1 MTFSIKEIRSKFDKR
16 FIWVSHLDWVVSED
30 RHLGRLYK
38 DSYTGRIYFRTIIQP
53 SNPSYKELIAY
64 RMKFLSKFRY
74 TQQLS
79 CFNRYCNTL
88 CYIVELH
95 GFRKDM

>member
-1 MTFSIKEIRSKFDKR
+1 MTFSIKEIKSKFDKR
-16 FIWVSHLDWVVSED
+16 FIWVSQLDWVVSED
-30 RHLGRLYK
+30 GHLGRLFK
-38 DSYTGRIYFRTIIQP
+38 DSHTGRIYFRTIIQP

>member
-16 FIWVSHLDWVVSED
+16 FIWVSHMDWVVSKD
-30 RHLGRLYK
+30 GHLGKLFK
-38 DSYTGRIYFRTIIQP
+38 DSHTGRMYFRSNLNP
-53 SNPSYKELIAY
+53 SNPSYEQLVEY
-64 RMKFLSKFRY
+64 RRIFLSRFRY

-79 CFNRYCNTL
+79 CFNRYFNTMTS
-88 CYIVELH
+88 VTELH

>member
-1 MTFSIKEIRSKFDKR
+1 MKLSIKEIRSKFDKR
-16 FIWVSHLDWVVSED
+16 FIWVSHMDWVVSED
-30 RHLGRLYK
+30 GHLGRLFK

>member
-1 MTFSIKEIRSKFDKR
+1 MTLSLKEIRSKFDKK
-16 FIWVSHLDWVVSED
+16 FIWVSPLDWVVSED
-30 RHLGRLYK
+30 GHLGRLFK
-38 DSYTGRIYFRTIIQP
+38 DSHTGRIYFRTIIQP

>member
-16 FIWVSHLDWVVSED
+16 FILVSHMDWVVSED
-30 RHLGRLYK
+30 GHLGKLFK
-38 DSYTGRIYFRTIIQP
+38 DSHTGRIYFRSIITP
-53 SNPSYKELIAY
+53 SNPSYKQIVESRRI
-64 RMKFLSKFRY
+64 FLSKFRY

-79 CFNRYCNTL
+79 CFNKYFNTL
-88 CYIVELH
+88 CYVIELH

>member
-1 MTFSIKEIRSKFDKR
+1 MTFSIKEIRSKLGSR
-16 FIWVSHLDWVVSED
+16 YMPITYMGWVESNGHL
-30 RHLGRLYK
+30 LGRLFR
-38 DSYTGRIYFRTIIQP
+38 DHRTGKIYFKTRIN
-53 SNPSYKELIAY
+53 SSSPSYKEIITY

-79 CFNRYCNTL
+79 YFNRYFDT
-88 CYIVELH
+88 ITSITELH